1 MSIVLS
7 VVNGPS
13 SQKKGNDQDG
23 KRDEDLENFFLISCK
38 HEGTAKNQSEPVDGN
53 TQGEESVAEVEEE
66 HQEDMKH
73 TEANIIIRQ
82 ADEDDKDVEV
92 TQTEEAV
99 KDDQPI
105 KKGFGALI
113 QGKNDHGYICPQYK
127 STC

>member
-23 KRDEDLENFFLISCK
+23 KRNEDLENFCK

-53 TQGEESVAEVEEE
+53 SKGEESVAEVEEE

-105 KKGFGALI
+105 KKGFGSLI
-113 QGKNDHGYICPQYK
+113 
-127 STC
+127 